1 MHSAG
6 LEISGD
12 FHEGLVYIDEIGE
25 CSRIARMPVRVVT
38 VGLLLKGDS
47 DFTRRAWYELSS
59 DRTLQS
65 YLILEEGE
73 IPRIL

>member
-1 MHSAG
+1 MHGAG

-25 CSRIARMPVRVVT
+25 CCRIARMPVRVVT
-38 VGLLLKGDS
+38 VRLLLKGDP
-47 DFTRRAWYELSS
+47 DFTRTAGIIS